1 MAALQTAMMK
11 NHGGIM
17 GGGMMHGP
25 MMMRGG
31 MMHRGA
37 I

>member
-1 MAALQTAMMK
+1 MAALHTAMMK
-11 NHGGIM
+11 NHGGMM

-25 MMMRGG
+25 MMMHGI
-31 MMHRGA
+31 MHRGA